1 MGEEYAEDNPYQY
14 FISHTD
20 KGLVEAV
27 REGRKKEFASFNWS
41 GEVPDPQGEETF
53 NRCKLDWE
61 KINQGKYKVMLD
73 WYKTL
78 IRMRKEWP
86 ALSDLSKAGMHVEVL
101 PGQGLVQALVMHRQT
116 GLNHLVAF
124 FNFGVTPA
132 TYQGTKQTAGLRKV
146 LNSTDAQWQ
155 PGDAKTTPN
164 ALAMPDELNAN
175 VALTIPALSVVVYGT
190 KV

>member
-1 MGEEYAEDNPYQY
+1 
-14 FISHTD
+14 
-20 KGLVEAV
+20 
-27 REGRKKEFASFNWS
+27 
-41 GEVPDPQGEETF
+41 
-53 NRCKLDWE
+53 
-61 KINQGKYKVMLD
+61 MLD

-124 FNFGVTPA
+124 FNFGATPA

-155 PGDAKTTPN
+155 PGDSITTPN

-175 VALTIPALSVVVYGT
+175 VALNIPALSVVVYGT